1 MDCLERNLNGNWANG
16 IAIRLVDAAV
26 AASAHLLC
34 ADRESLL
41 REIAKRALWHLT
53 NRTVELRNAATESG
67 LEIPDQPSK
76 GRSPNKSAYSHASD
90 RLESDRAA

>member
-34 ADRESLL
+34 TDRESLL
-41 REIAKRALWHLT
+41 REIAKRAL
-53 NRTVELRNAATESG
+53 
-67 LEIPDQPSK
+67 
-76 GRSPNKSAYSHASD
+76 
-90 RLESDRAA
+90 